1 MKKRNHNITIKKILL
16 AAGSSR
22 RYGDKNKLTE
32 KFKGKYLIQHIR
44 DTLLKVFHSSEL
56 LVIVGH
62 DYETIKNL
70 INNKDIK
77 IINNKN
83 YKNGIGTSISLGVQ
97 NLETNIQGVMIIPA
111 DMPLI
116 LAEDLIKL
124 FNKNILNLDASL
136 PLFLIKLFSNN
147 FCFAVTLEIYSAPGT
162 YQSFFL

>member
-22 RYGDKNKLTE
+22 RYGNKNKLTE

-83 YKNGIGTSISLGVQ
+83 YKNGIHKIS
-97 NLETNIQGVMIIPA
+97 
-111 DMPLI
+111 D
-116 LAEDLIKL
+116 
-124 FNKNILNLDASL
+124 
-136 PLFLIKLFSNN
+136 FLIGFIAFRISSQTLGLRNN
-147 FCFAVTLEIYSAPGT
+147 IVVDPVGAQMNCICNGFV
-162 YQSFFL
+162 FFIFVANR